1 VFSRSDRASMMP
13 PVSRPAAL
21 PLIALACAAV
31 ACDTRAFREVEVSLA
46 PAAQA
51 AHDPA
56 ALGPARTLRFSVAA
70 VESPRDTYAAYARLF
85 ERIGEQLGLHVEF
98 VQRRT
103 YREVND
109 LLATG
114 QLDAALVCTGGYL
127 ELRRR
132 SPNAIEVVAVPVVDG
147 SPTYQAIVIVPASSP
162 ARSLADLAGKRFAF
176 TDELSFSGHAY
187 VIRKLRDAG
196 QDPRRFFGFTLFTQ
210 NHDRSI
216 RAVATGL
223 VDGAAV
229 HGHVLRHLLAD
240 DPELAR
246 RIRVLHRS
254 PRFGAMPVVVST
266 GLDPATRSRLREI
279 LLAIADDPDGAA
291 ALAVLGID
299 RFDAPPSLRLYEDAE
314 QVMEALR

>member
-1 VFSRSDRASMMP
+1 MMRPVHRTASLLLT
-13 PVSRPAAL
+13 V
-21 PLIALACAAV
+21 LACSAF
-31 ACDTRAFREVEVSLA
+31 ACETRSFREVEVSLA
-46 PAAQA
+46 PPVQP
-51 AHDPA
+51 AHDVSGP
-56 ALGPARTLRFSVAA
+56 GPARTLRFSVAA
-70 VESPRDTYAAYARLF
+70 VESPRDTYAAYSRLF
-85 ERIGEQLGLHVEF
+85 GRIGERLGMHVEF

-132 SPNAIEVVAVPVVDG
+132 APGAIEVLAVPVVAG
-147 SPTYQAIVIVPASSP
+147 SPTYQAVVIVPAASP
-162 ARSLADLAGKRFAF
+162 ARSLADLAGKRFAY

-187 VIRKLRDAG
+187 VVRQLRDAG
-196 QDPRRFFGFTLFTQ
+196 EDPRRFFGFTIFTQ

-216 RAVATGL
+216 RAVASGL

-229 HGHVLRHLLAD
+229 HGHVLRHLLGD

-254 PRFGAMPVVVST
+254 SPFGAMPVVVST
-266 GLDPATRSRLREI
+266 ALDPATRSRLREV
-279 LLAIADDPDGAA
+279 LLAIAEDPDGAA
-291 ALAVLGID
+291 ALGVLGID
-299 RFDAPPSLRLYEDAE
+299 RFDAPPSTRLYDSAE
-314 QVMEALR
+314 HVMEALR